1 LKKSILFVT
10 GISGAGRAEVMKVLE
25 DLDFFCID
33 NLPLALLPNLTQLTD
48 LTTTS
53 EQRLAVAVDVRGRDF
68 FSKFL
73 ATVDDLQN
81 EDAVH
86 RILFWIVMT
95 TS

>member
-1 LKKSILFVT
+1 MKKSILFVT

-33 NLPLALLPNLTQLTD
+33 NLPLALLPKLTQLTNI
-48 LTTTS
+48 TTTS

-81 EDAVH
+81 KEAAH
-86 RILFWIVMT
+86 RPILRLR
-95 TS
+95 